1 MKIVLSFEPRTQT
14 NSSSTFTSGVSRFA
28 LEREDTYYNQKNAKL
43 QPSPS
48 LLLKLNTV
56 PVQYIGALDIYS
68 VELHNNVCYTTLYYC
83 MLYNIVCHTKL
94 SERKRGGG
102 GGRDGGGEGS
112 EHESVNTM
120 RMCVSGNQKCDTRE
134 FLTRIANFEMRLHAL
149 SSVIC
154 IIILLLLP
162 Y

>member
-1 MKIVLSFEPRTQT
+1 MYVTQRCIIV
-14 NSSSTFTSGVSRFA
+14 
-28 LEREDTYYNQKNAKL
+28 
-43 QPSPS
+43 
-48 LLLKLNTV
+48 
-56 PVQYIGALDIYS
+56 
-68 VELHNNVCYTTLYYC
+68 CCTTLYVTQNC
-83 MLYNIVCHTKL
+83 LRG
-94 SERKRGGG
+94 SEGG
-102 GGRDGGGEGS
+102 GGRDGGGGGGEEGS

-120 RMCVSGNQKCDTRE
+120 RMCVSGNQKCDTGE